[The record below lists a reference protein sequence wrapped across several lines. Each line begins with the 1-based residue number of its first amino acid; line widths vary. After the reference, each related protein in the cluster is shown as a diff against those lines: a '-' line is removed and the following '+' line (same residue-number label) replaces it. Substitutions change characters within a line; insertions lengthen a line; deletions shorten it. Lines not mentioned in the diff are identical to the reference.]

1 MGDDEF
7 KSLSRQAINSSSVF
21 SSSSLVFC
29 LDIFLHRYPRALDSS
44 SADTSEDVVRDFL
57 QQETGHLTPLQLNYF
72 SHWLLLCCLE
82 AATMEAKNGRK
93 RVWLQTVE
101 ERYEA

>member
-1 MGDDEF
+1 METTSIRVFKKLISPAMGIPF
-7 KSLSRQAINSSSVF
+7 LHPPF
-21 SSSSLVFC
+21 SSRVV
-29 LDIFLHRYPRALDSS
+29 DSS
-44 SADTSEDVVRDFL
+44 SADVSEDVVRDFL
-57 QQETGHLTPLQLNYF
+57 QQETGHLTQPHLSYF

-101 ERYEA
+101 ER